1 MHTCERSAR
10 VLIISI
16 WWWCM
21 NAYVHHPLLAHLV
34 HLVYYWEPWFLSF
47 SLFGKSRLIRI
58 YSILVLFIPVKET
71 IYANKCAALLTL
83 VLIIAITFPLGFLPR
98 VDNSAHIEGFLSS
111 ALNCWKLA
119 DMHMDVLSYLMVKSR
134 IAVWS
139 AFLKHQS
146 AE

>member
-47 SLFGKSRLIRI
+47 SLFGKSRLI
-58 YSILVLFIPVKET
+58 SHP
-71 IYANKCAALLTL
+71 LTL
-83 VLIIAITFPLGFLPR
+83 NELVENLEI
-98 VDNSAHIEGFLSS
+98 
-111 ALNCWKLA
+111 
-119 DMHMDVLSYLMVKSR
+119 SYSR
-134 IAVWS
+134 IS
-139 AFLKHQS
+139 PLKDIGIIHTC
-146 AE
+146 